1 MNDLPERAKPRKS
14 TLSLLDD
21 GLLVVVAVVGA
32 LIVLRV
38 AGAIVATVWFV
49 VKVAFVAAFAFV
61 VLRGLRGFRSRA
73 R

>member
-1 MNDLPERAKPRKS
+1 MNELPERAKPHKS

-32 LIVLRV
+32 LIVLRLV
-38 AGAIVATVWFV
+38 GAIVATVWFV
-49 VKVAFVAAFAFV
+49 VKVAFVAAVVFV
-61 VLRGLRGFRSRA
+61 VLRALRGFRSRA

>member
-21 GLLVVVAVVGA
+21 ALLVVVAVVGA
-32 LIVLRV
+32 LIVLRLV
-38 AGAIVATVWFV
+38 GAIVATVWFV
-49 VKVAFVAAFAFV
+49 VKVAFVAAFVFV
-61 VLRGLRGFRSRA
+61 VLQALRGFRSRE